1 MLRRLNFIA
10 VLCWCVVLLPA
21 GPARAQVVLDMSL
34 ITCKQ
39 LLEADL
45 DRQVLIGSWMG
56 GYFSASKNLNMLD
69 FRYVERNRKVVGNY
83 CKSHK
88 SETVMSA
95 MQRTW
100 H

>member
-1 MLRRLNFIA
+1 MLRRVNFGVIFYCGMA
-10 VLCWCVVLLPA
+10 LLSTRPA
-21 GPARAQVVLDMSL
+21 KAQIVLDMSL

-39 LLEADL
+39 LLEATP
-45 DRQVLIGSWMG
+45 DRQALIGAWMG

-69 FRYVERNRKVVGNY
+69 FRYVERNRKVVGRY